1 MNRIT
6 GKMKKRSIKGEI
18 GTVSPDYLRYLK
30 DRVKQA
36 GIKMSSYAKI
46 E

>member
-30 DRVKQA
+30 GRVKQA